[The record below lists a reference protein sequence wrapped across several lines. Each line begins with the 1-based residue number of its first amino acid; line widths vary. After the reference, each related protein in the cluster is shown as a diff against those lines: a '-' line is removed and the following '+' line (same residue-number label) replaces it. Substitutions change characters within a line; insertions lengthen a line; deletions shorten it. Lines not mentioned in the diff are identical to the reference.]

1 MKKTLLLVGVIGLLS
16 FNANAQFYQQQQ
28 YNYSDIQSHT
38 DTQMHIRPMMG
49 IDYLYAMTDNDYQV
63 HSFSFSG
70 GIKFNQYFGI
80 EAFFQKSLTEAENR
94 YSNMKYV
101 AYGLDF
107 IGYIPLDYRFDL
119 IGTIGIGN
127 TKYSIK
133 EDYPDVYSYNK
144 VSKSYDA
151 IGYRIGLGGQYNFND
166 MVSARFMV
174 RYNFI
179 FNDVDY
185 RSIDSMIDLTAG
197 LRFYFD

>member
-1 MKKTLLLVGVIGLLS
+1 MKKTLLLAGVISLLN
-16 FNANAQFYQQQQ
+16 FNANAQFYQQPQ
-28 YNYSDIQSHT
+28 YNYSDIQNG
-38 DTQMHIRPMMG
+38 IRTMFG
-49 IDYLYAMTDNDYQV
+49 IDYLYAMTDTDYQV
-63 HSFSFSG
+63 HNFSFSG
-70 GIKFNQYFGI
+70 GIKLHPYFGV

-94 YSNMKYV
+94 YSNMKYI

-107 IGYIPLDYRFDL
+107 IGYIPLDSKFDL

-127 TKYSIK
+127 TEYSI
-133 EDYPDVYSYNK
+133 EEYDSDVYSYNK
-144 VSKSYDA
+144 EYDA

-166 MVSARFMV
+166 MVSARFMA

-197 LRFYFD
+197 LRLYFD